1 MFTPERLA
9 CYPRLP
15 CMKINYYVLFLS
27 RPYRMYLI
35 VEAIVR
41 SLSWRKHFIHN
52 DNWYIITVYAVNIL
66 SFNVFFFFL

>member
-1 MFTPERLA
+1 
-9 CYPRLP
+9 
-15 CMKINYYVLFLS
+15 
-27 RPYRMYLI
+27 MYLI

-66 SFNVFFFFL
+66 SFNVFFFFSLISNVCRSYTPGPIVHVIP